1 VDSGPSPEQRL
12 QQYRQ
17 ALGEEDADLG
27 ELPPDTGEHV
37 GRSPDDVVAVTVAA
51 GSVTAVALRPAPA
64 EVASSELERHL
75 ALAANEAL
83 AKARAVTPT
92 AEDPMPDLDALMGRL
107 AEVGEQSGAFM
118 RRVGTAVDEVIAK
131 VGQRTGMHGDPSPT
145 GVDALFSEAAEVLRS
160 ARDSLGGLTGARV
173 TATGSD
179 EDHDVWVTFGT
190 DGTVSKVELSAD
202 VRGMTSRQFNDRAR
216 QALNAA
222 LKDWTAQRRANP
234 PGPSNADLGRLTA
247 HAESLRAQSM
257 DQLRGYT
264 TKLRSIMG
272 SIGEP

>member
-1 VDSGPSPEQRL
+1 MDGRPSPEQRL

-17 ALGEEDADLG
+17 ALEEEDADLG
-27 ELPPDTGEHV
+27 QLPPDNGEHV

-51 GSVTAVALRPAPA
+51 GRVTAVALRPSPA
-64 EVASSELERHL
+64 QVAVSELERHL
-75 ALAANEAL
+75 ALAANDAL
-83 AKARAVTPT
+83 ARARAVAPT
-92 AEDPMPDLDALMGRL
+92 AEDPVPDLDALVGRL
-107 AEVGEQSGAFM
+107 AEVGEQSSAFL
-118 RRVGTAVDEVIAK
+118 RRVGTAVDEVITK

-145 GVDALFSEAAEVLRS
+145 GVDALFAEAAEVLRT
-160 ARDSLGGLTGARV
+160 ARDSLGGLTGAQV

-179 EDHDVWVTFGT
+179 EDHEVWVTFGT
-190 DGTVSKVELSAD
+190 NGTVSTVELSHA
-202 VRGMTSRQFNDRAR
+202 VPGMTNRQFNDRAR
-216 QALNAA
+216 QALDNA

-234 PGPSNADLGRLTA
+234 PGPSTADLGRLTA
-247 HAESLRAQSM
+247 QAESLRTQSM